1 MGEEVSYHIVHL
13 HHLGHLD
20 QLDGMYVS
28 NAYVG
33 FYVCMSVCI
42 SVWRRWSRRPSNL
55 RWSRPREEEDKEEEE
70 QEEGRRRPPAL
81 PFSSTSISS
90 SYSSTYEKETYMITN
105 MNMT

>member
-42 SVWRRWSRRPSNL
+42 SVWRRWSRRPSRL

-70 QEEGRRRPPAL
+70 QEEGEEDASCSYPMWSVPSRPPL
-81 PFSSTSISS
+81 VFVCM
-90 SYSSTYEKETYMITN
+90 YVCML
-105 MNMT
+105 